1 MKRNTIESQY
11 QGKTKAIEENG
22 KEVAKFNAIIKKDD
36 HHTENR
42 SPEIWRQ
49 KQMFNKL
56 IKKSYDEILEKSK
69 KNIYDD
75 LTYHFKSKKR
85 SRSLND
91 FYEKDKKSKR
101 KSKWV

>member
-1 MKRNTIESQY
+1 
-11 QGKTKAIEENG
+11 
-22 KEVAKFNAIIKKDD
+22 
-36 HHTENR
+36 
-42 SPEIWRQ
+42 
-49 KQMFNKL
+49 MFNKL
-56 IKKSYDEILEKSK
+56 IKKSYDEILELSK

-101 KSKWV
+101 KSK